1 MGNVLFAQADTMS
14 ELIPVLDRAA
24 IESKIAIV
32 AEKIS
37 SDYANADLV
46 LIGVLK
52 GAFIFMADLVR
63 QLNLENVTV
72 DFIQLASY
80 GAGSESSG
88 EIAVVK
94 DITANIE
101 NKDVLIVEDIL
112 DSGFTLSFLVQYLQR
127 LKPHSV
133 KICALIDKLERR
145 QVEIVAD
152 YTCHQVESGFLVG
165 YGLDFAEKYRN
176 LPEIYH
182 LKT

>member
-1 MGNVLFAQADTMS
+1 MGNVLFTQADTMS
-14 ELIPVLDRAA
+14 ELIPVLNKAA

-32 AEKIS
+32 AEKITT
-37 SDYANADLV
+37 DYANAEIVLV
-46 LIGVLK
+46 GVLK
-52 GAFIFMADLVR
+52 GAFVFMADLIR

-80 GAGSESSG
+80 GAGAESSG
-88 EIAVVK
+88 EITVVK
-94 DITANIE
+94 DITADIG

-112 DSGFTLSFLVQYLQR
+112 DSGLTLSFLVQHLQR
-127 LKPHSV
+127 LKPRSV
-133 KICALIDKLERR
+133 KICALIDKPERR
-145 QVEIVAD
+145 QVDIEAD
-152 YTCHQVESGFLVG
+152 YICHRVESGFLVG